1 MVKDENQKI
10 TGQVTGDE
18 VDFRKLSLIHKQD
31 QLPIPF
37 NHPLI
42 AAKQAVQPQRPQPSK
57 QETSIDVA
65 PPAQSRPS
73 KPPSRATKSSPIAAD
88 NRGQIF
94 GHIPKRRT
102 DLDELTKSLGYKS
115 ERIHSAMIRIGL
127 KMNQN
132 QIYDPTNRC
141 IAFLVALKTAVEE
154 YVPCGPKPIARD
166 LEQKLDE
173 YVQFLDQCR
182 PLSVSMR
189 NVIRIMRSYIS
200 KLSAEWSADEAR
212 SHLLDLIDKFVYEE
226 IECGLNGIREHGNLK
241 IGQDDVI
248 LTFGN
253 SFLIK
258 HIFREAKQAGKRFR
272 VIVVDSA
279 PRLDGKQLVQFLGQ
293 LNIDATYVLINA
305 LSYVMKEVNKVLLEA
320 HTLLANG
327 YMISEMGSSQIALV
341 AKSHNV
347 PVLICCETYK
357 FSERVHTDSFV
368 FNEAGEFDKANF
380 RSFLVATLGDLVI
393 ESRFTEELLK
403 FKISLFTHPFGRFG
417 QGILYQPPPEQRS
430 AQTVYRRAAGP
441 GISCE
446 SEHT

>member
-1 MVKDENQKI
+1 MGREKQQAARQQNKSEDAKRDKQPEHKKI
-10 TGQVTGDE
+10 ADQVSVDE
-18 VDFRKLSLIHKQD
+18 VDFVNLSLTHKKD
-31 QLPIPF
+31 QLPIPS
-37 NHPLI
+37 NQLI
-42 AAKQAVQPQRPQPSK
+42 AAKQPVKQPPQSVKQPPAKQPQPAK
-57 QETSIDVA
+57 QSLQSPKQIDVG
-65 PPAQSRPS
+65 QSRPS
-73 KPPSRATKSSPIAAD
+73 KPPTRATKSSPIAD

-94 GHIPKRRT
+94 AHIPKRRT
-102 DLDELTKSLGYKS
+102 DLNELTKSLGYRG

-132 QIYDPTNRC
+132 QIYDPTSRC
-141 IAFLVALKTAVEE
+141 IAFLVALKTVVEE
-154 YVPCGPKPIARD
+154 YVPCPSKPIARD

-200 KLSAEWSADEAR
+200 KLNAEWSVEQAR
-212 SHLLDLIDKFVYEE
+212 SHLLELIDKFVYEE

-241 IGQDDVI
+241 IAEDDVI
-248 LTFGN
+248 LTFGD

-279 PRLDGKQLVQFLGQ
+279 PRLDGKKLVQFLGQ

-327 YMISEMGSSQIALV
+327 YMISEMGASQIALV

-368 FNEAGEFDKANF
+368 FNEAGEFD
-380 RSFLVATLGDLVI
+380 R
-393 ESRFTEELLK
+393 
-403 FKISLFTHPFGRFG
+403 
-417 QGILYQPPPEQRS
+417 
-430 AQTVYRRAAGP
+430 
-441 GISCE
+441 
-446 SEHT
+446 